1 MCHVPTW
8 AKLWA
13 IYDLRDFPAVAGTAE
28 WNPQTSPHR
37 LDMVKHSCRLRA
49 PAIISDCLLGVRI
62 QHDRSSFAG
71 ESLWKG
77 CCAGQEKPATLCAF
91 LVVLA
96 QSWSNAKHRALGW
109 HL

>member
-13 IYDLRDFPAVAGTAE
+13 IYDLRDFPAVAGPAE

-37 LDMVKHSCRLRA
+37 LDMVKHSRRLRA
-49 PAIISDCLLGVRI
+49 PAIISDRLLGVRI
-62 QHDRSSFAG
+62 QHHRSSFAG
-71 ESLWKG
+71 ESLWEG
-77 CCAGQEKPATLCAF
+77 SCAGQEKPATLCAF

-96 QSWSNAKHRALGW
+96 QSGSNAKHRALGW